1 MVDDVLTITKCPITS
16 IAMNSTVNAFIEN
29 KKLQLSQQKCSVIHV
44 GKSSGNCYDLR
55 VHGEKMH
62 KVDSTK
68 YLGDI
73 IHKNSKVTANMA
85 DRHVMAVA
93 SFSVIRAILEDI
105 PLGIYRVE
113 IGLELR
119 QALFINSVLFNC
131 ETWHGIKDADFT
143 QIKIIDHQLLRYI
156 CKSHAKT
163 PVEFLFLETGATPI
177 SQIISNRRL
186 NYLYEIQKRDDNEL
200 VKRVFKAQFENPSK
214 GDFVKLI
221 EEEFSYI
228 GETFNVEN
236 ICKMTKLQFKKYI
249 DEKIKKSTLENLQ
262 AIQQGHSKVR
272 DITYTQL
279 KPQEYL

>member
-1 MVDDVLTITKCPITS
+1 MVDDVLTITKCSITS
-16 IAMNSTVNAFIEN
+16 VAMNATVNAFIEN

-73 IHKNSKVTANMA
+73 IHKNSKVTTNMA
-85 DRHVMAVA
+85 DCHVKAVA

-143 QIKIIDHQLLRYI
+143 QIKNNRPSTFTLYLQVTCQNTSRVPFSRDRSN
-156 CKSHAKT
+156 SHF
-163 PVEFLFLETGATPI
+163 P
-177 SQIISNRRL
+177 N
-186 NYLYEIQKRDDNEL
+186 
-200 VKRVFKAQFENPSK
+200 
-214 GDFVKLI
+214 
-221 EEEFSYI
+221 
-228 GETFNVEN
+228 
-236 ICKMTKLQFKKYI
+236 
-249 DEKIKKSTLENLQ
+249 NL
-262 AIQQGHSKVR
+262 
-272 DITYTQL
+272 
-279 KPQEYL
+279 